1 LIIDKNLIIFL
12 YSASGGGSGG
22 GGGGAPNA
30 EFYAGNAYSQY
41 SAYYG
46 NAYATAQEG
55 IVSK

>member
-1 LIIDKNLIIFL
+1 LIIDQNLINFF
-12 YSASGGGSGG
+12 YSASGGSGG

>member
-1 LIIDKNLIIFL
+1 LTKNVLIFL
-12 YSASGGGSGG
+12 YSASGGVSGG